1 VAEKQRSQ
9 KPKGR
14 RQIQELRQAHHYQ
27 VLDSPQMLGWLVL
40 GWLVLGWLVLGWLVH
55 HPLAAFQKQGG

>member
-1 VAEKQRSQ
+1 M
-9 KPKGR
+9 
-14 RQIQELRQAHHYQ
+14 QELRRAHHYQ

-40 GWLVLGWLVLGWLVH
+40 GWLMLGWLVLGWLVH

>member
-14 RQIQELRQAHHYQ
+14 RQIQELRRAHHYQ

-40 GWLVLGWLVLGWLVH
+40 GWLVH